1 MHIQVRT
8 QPTGWKVDLDSPE
21 IAGSGTWQPARAGDS
36 AKLTARLRRLAL
48 PDDETPTAGKP
59 PSPQRRELPAL
70 DIVADS
76 YVSRGRD
83 LGRLE
88 LAARPE
94 GADWRIDTLALR
106 NPEGDITATGRWRV
120 QANTQRTD
128 VDVKLDVRDA
138 GAFLARHGVPEG
150 VKGGTGSL
158 SGQFNWMGGPQDFD
172 YPTLNGKFAVDIG
185 RGQFT
190 KVDPGIGKLLGVLN
204 LDALARRLRL
214 DFRDV
219 TAEGYSFDEV
229 SGDVMVKNGVMTTRN
244 LRINGP
250 AAKVEI
256 QGEADIARETQS
268 LHIHVQPAM
277 SGGLAAA
284 AAAATVN
291 PIIGAGVLLGSTIL
305 KDPMGKMFAGDY
317 SVTGTWVSPK
327 VEPSARG
334 ARGGSSGTTATSTAP
349 AASAASTGAA
359 P

>member
-1 MHIQVRT
+1 M
-8 QPTGWKVDLDSPE
+8 
-21 IAGSGTWQPARAGDS
+21 
-36 AKLTARLRRLAL
+36 
-48 PDDETPTAGKP
+48 
-59 PSPQRRELPAL
+59 PQRRELPAL
-70 DIVADS
+70 DVVADS

-88 LAARPE
+88 LAAKPE
-94 GADWRIDTLALR
+94 GADWRIETLALR

-120 QANTQRTD
+120 QANLQRTD
-128 VDVKLDVRDA
+128 VDVKLEVRDA
-138 GAFLARHGVPEG
+138 GGFLARHGVPEG
-150 VKGGTGSL
+150 VKGGSGSL
-158 SGQFNWMGGPQDFD
+158 SGQFNWVGGPQDFD
-172 YPTLNGKFAVDIG
+172 YPTLNGKFAVEIG

-229 SGDVMVKNGVMTTRN
+229 SGDVMVRNGVMSSRN
-244 LRINGP
+244 LRIRGP

-256 QGEADIARETQS
+256 EGEAVIARETQS
-268 LHIHVQPAM
+268 LHIHVQPAL

-317 SVTGTWVSPK
+317 SVTGTWINPK
-327 VEPSARG
+327 VEPIAKG
-334 ARGGSSGTTATSTAP
+334 ARVGSSASAGPS
-349 AASAASTGAA
+349 ASAASTGAA